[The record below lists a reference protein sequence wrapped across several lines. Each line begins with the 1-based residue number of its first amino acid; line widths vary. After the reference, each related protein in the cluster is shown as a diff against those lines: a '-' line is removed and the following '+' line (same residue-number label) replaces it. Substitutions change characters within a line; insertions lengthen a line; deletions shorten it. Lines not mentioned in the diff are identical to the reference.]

1 MASVATGSL
10 SLRAFTGVG
19 AGTESSA
26 QTTVTLT
33 DADDLSAGTVAPG
46 TRSFER
52 WVALRVD
59 SAPALGVANFW
70 FEATGDLPAGV
81 EIRFGVTDTPAT
93 PVATASAVAT
103 REFQADRRYI
113 FDVNT
118 YAQVGDHTRYLVL
131 QEIVAADADP
141 DTLNLDWQ
149 FGWVA
154 A

>member
-1 MASVATGSL
+1 MASVLGSL
-10 SLRAFTGVG
+10 SLRCYTGSG

-26 QTTVTLT
+26 QTAVTLT

-46 TRSFER
+46 TNSYER

-70 FEATGDLPAGV
+70 FEASGDLPDGV
-81 EIRFGVTDTPAT
+81 VIHFGVTDTPAT
-93 PVATASAVAT
+93 PVATTSVVAT
-103 REFQADRRYI
+103 KDFQTGRRYI
-113 FDVNT
+113 FDANT

-131 QEIVAADADP
+131 QEVVASDASP
-141 DTLNLDWQ
+141 DALDLDWQ